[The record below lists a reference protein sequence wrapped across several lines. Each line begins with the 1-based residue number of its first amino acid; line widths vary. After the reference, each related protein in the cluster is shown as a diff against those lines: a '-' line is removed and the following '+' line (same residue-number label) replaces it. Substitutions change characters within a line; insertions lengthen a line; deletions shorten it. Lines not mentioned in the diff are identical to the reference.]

1 MTKKPI
7 FVSSDSGS
15 DGASE
20 TIKDAAAQ
28 TRLYRDPAE
37 APASESHSTA
47 PNPTRILGE
56 RPAITEPD
64 SPESVTRLVDD
75 QQTALASDVTRVISD
90 EQDHSEHDALSTTHR
105 SSTPVVGWLI
115 VIDGPGRGTSVPFG
129 AGMNSIGR
137 RPDNGV
143 VLDFGDEDI
152 TESAHAFIV
161 YDEENKAF
169 HVTHAGQQSVVRL
182 NDQPLLEAKPIDDGG
197 LLRLG
202 QTTVRFC
209 ALCGPDFD
217 WSDS

>member
-20 TIKDAAAQ
+20 TTKDAAAP

-56 RPAITEPD
+56 RPAVTEPD

-75 QQTALASDVTRVISD
+75 QQTPLEADVTRLISD
-90 EQDHSEHDALSTTHR
+90 EQDPAESATRSPARL
-105 SSTPVVGWLI
+105 SSTPVVGWL
-115 VIDGPGRGTSVPFG
+115 VVVEGPGRGTSVPFG
-129 AGMNSIGR
+129 TGMNSIGR
-137 RPDNGV
+137 RSDNGV

-182 NDQPLLEAKPIDDGG
+182 NDQPLLEAKPIDDGA

>member
-20 TIKDAAAQ
+20 TIKDAAAP
-28 TRLYRDPAE
+28 TRLYHDPAE

-56 RPAITEPD
+56 RPAVTEPD
-64 SPESVTRLVDD
+64 SPESVTRLVDE
-75 QQTALASDVTRVISD
+75 QQTALEADVTRLISD
-90 EQDHSEHDALSTTHR
+90 EQDPAEPATRSTTR
-105 SSTPVVGWLI
+105 LSSPPVVGWL
-115 VIDGPGRGTSVPFG
+115 VVVEGPGRGTSVPFG

-137 RPDNGV
+137 RSDNGV

-182 NDQPLLEAKPIDDGG
+182 DDQPLLEAKPIDDGA

-209 ALCGPDFD
+209 AFCGPDFD